1 VILAHNWQNFEKF
14 KTYKWVEIK
23 GAEKVDELKD
33 KEIKDALDANL
44 AKKGLTKTDAA
55 TADLYIGYQCGV
67 LTEKQFAS
75 YSDWEYGP
83 GWYREGWH
91 ISFHSAAK
99 GDISTIYGRELAV
112 DMYDPKNQYLV
123 WRSVVR
129 KTLDPTATPDKQKKI
144 LNKSVAKLLKQY
156 PHSHHDIPI

>member
-1 VILAHNWQNFEKF
+1 M
-14 KTYKWVEIK
+14 EIK

-91 ISFHSAAK
+91 ISFHLTYARFSELSSNHRT
-99 GDISTIYGRELAV
+99 DLNVGRHHGG
-112 DMYDPKNQYLV
+112 
-123 WRSVVR
+123 
-129 KTLDPTATPDKQKKI
+129 
-144 LNKSVAKLLKQY
+144 Y
-156 PHSHHDIPI
+156 PQ